1 MSFVEIIYVNTPLT
15 KLEENGEIL
24 GNFNSVLSSKGK
36 LQTKE
41 LSQRLTGINIDVI
54 FTSSLTHSREA
65 ANLLFVRD
73 FEIISESLLNECNF
87 GEFNNSTLSYWK
99 KENYITNGY
108 SNGESYMDVGLR
120 VEKFLDFLRNEY
132 KSKKVLIV
140 GHESIRCALEV
151 SINERSFREVLEESQ
166 SKELDKK
173 KNIIYRYHLY

>member
-1 MSFVEIIYVNTPLT
+1 MTSVEIIYVNTPLT
-15 KLEENGEIL
+15 ELEEKGEIV
-24 GNFNSVLSSKGK
+24 GNFNAVLSSRGK

-41 LSQRLTGINIDVI
+41 LSEKLTGIKIDVI
-54 FTSSLTHSREA
+54 FTSSLSHSKEA

-73 FEIISESLLNECNF
+73 FEIISDSLLNECNF

-108 SNGESYMDVGLR
+108 SNGESYLDVGFR
-120 VEKFLDFLRNEY
+120 VEKFLDFLRSEY

-173 KNIIYRYHLY
+173 KDIIYKYQLD